1 MTEDSGSA
9 NCTLTGNLKSVQY
22 YEGVKINAAVDNNA
36 LVLKQRR
43 QDGLL
48 HFQQNLNLNFWHQE
62 PALGNSDR
70 VGEIPKPSDKLMH
83 CLEEN
88 KGPGGKD

>member
-1 MTEDSGSA
+1 M
-9 NCTLTGNLKSVQY
+9 TGNLKNVRY
-22 YEGVKINAAVDNNA
+22 YEGVARNAAVDNNG
-36 LVLKQRR
+36 LVVKQRR

-62 PALGNSDR
+62 PALGNSDI
-70 VGEIPKPSDKLMH
+70 VGEIPEPSDELMH
-83 CLEEN
+83 YLEEN